1 MDLKEKVRVIEGFPK
16 EGISYKDITTLIMDK
31 DAFRE
36 CIDKLYEIAPKD
48 VDKVVST
55 EARGFIFGSV
65 LAYKLGAGFVPVR
78 KEGKLPSKAISYSY
92 TLEYGSDTVYMHE
105 DAIKDGD
112 RVLLVD
118 DLIATGGTF
127 EAMGELTKKLGGEI
141 IGTLAVIE
149 LTSLEAYKNV
159 KDLKSIIK
167 YEI

>member
-1 MDLKEKVRVIEGFPK
+1 M
-16 EGISYKDITTLIMDK
+16 
-31 DAFRE
+31 
-36 CIDKLYEIAPKD
+36 
-48 VDKVVST
+48 
-55 EARGFIFGSV
+55 
-65 LAYKLGAGFVPVR
+65 
-78 KEGKLPSKAISYSY
+78 
-92 TLEYGSDTVYMHE
+92 
-105 DAIKDGD
+105 
-112 RVLLVD
+112 LLVD